1 MIYDVIY
8 TLFVLI
14 EKLAFSNKQLQCFI
28 MSLNER
34 KLFSVKRNIFIQW
47 NINESKKRNE
57 IL

>member
-47 NINESKKRNE
+47 NIKE
-57 IL
+57 